1 MNHINILFNTQ
12 TQSLQCNIIKLIVNI
27 FTSTNNGTSIK
38 HPCTFDQGYN
48 KCKQDINAIMRPRQ
62 KVEKSAESREYHVS

>member
-1 MNHINILFNTQ
+1 MNHINILLYTQ

-27 FTSTNNGTSIK
+27 FISTNNGTSIK

-48 KCKQDINAIMRPRQ
+48 KCKQDINAVRPRQ
-62 KVEKSAESREYHVS
+62 KVEKSAESREYDVS